1 MKKIKNMTE
10 LELFKQ
16 KLKYR
21 EMLFEK
27 ELVGATA
34 DITHHFTD
42 ILKDF
47 TFDFGMRIFRY
58 LFSSKKQEENS
69 G

>member
-16 KLKYR
+16 KLKYK

-27 ELVGATA
+27 VLVGTTA
-34 DITHHFTD
+34 DITNHLLD

-47 TFDFGMRIFRY
+47 TFDFGLRIFRF